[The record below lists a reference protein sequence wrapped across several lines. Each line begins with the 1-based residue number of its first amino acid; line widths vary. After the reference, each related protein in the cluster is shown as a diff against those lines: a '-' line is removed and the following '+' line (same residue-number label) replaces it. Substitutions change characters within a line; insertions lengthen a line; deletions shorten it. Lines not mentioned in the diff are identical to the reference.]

1 MSTSHIH
8 ILAAIGTNAIDIEA
22 ACEDLLALRVHHKPN
37 EYGSDEWSE
46 ADHIGIFTSKT
57 THARRMAIKSW
68 LSPLRKSAKS
78 VDAPSSPQ
86 LHGQL
91 LAVEAIDEGR
101 GLFFASSPR
110 RGANHLAAAP
120 SASLTRLQWICLGQP
135 LTLAP
140 KALRNLNHSSV
151 KVSGLTPCVGR
162 MVQGKRPGVW

>member
-57 THARRMAIKSW
+57 THARRMPIKSW

-101 GLFFASSPR
+101 GLFFAFAVDVDIQSDVAGIASGFLFR
-110 RGANHLAAAP
+110 RAEGLVELVAP
-120 SASLTRLQWICLGQP
+120 EWV
-135 LTLAP
+135 
-140 KALRNLNHSSV
+140 SSV
-151 KVSGLTPCVGR
+151 SR
-162 MVQGKRPGVW
+162 